1 MPFRTRIIIACFIL
15 LPLLSSLMVSGQE
28 KKSGLENAAWI
39 AGCWQQG
46 DGPDS
51 KLYQEQWMKPA
62 AGAMIGMSRNIAKGK
77 LREWEFLMI
86 KEDADGNVYYIAK
99 PSGQTEASFK
109 LTKSTPTE
117 SVFEN
122 PEHDFPQRIIY
133 RHESD
138 GSLFARIEGTIQGKQ
153 KGVDFPMKRVKCE

>member
-1 MPFRTRIIIACFIL
+1 MLLSL
-15 LPLLSSLMVSGQE
+15 LPSMMVSGQE
-28 KKSGLENAAWI
+28 KNSGLENVAWI

-46 DGPDS
+46 EGADT

-62 AGAMIGMSRNIAKGK
+62 AGAMIGMSRNVINGK

-86 KEDADGNVYYIAK
+86 KEETDGNLYYVAK
-99 PSGQTEASFK
+99 PSGQPEASFK
-109 LTKSTPTE
+109 LVKSAPTE
-117 SVFEN
+117 STFEN

-138 GSLFARIEGTIQGKQ
+138 GSLFARIEGTVQGQQ

>member
-1 MPFRTRIIIACFIL
+1 MLT
-15 LPLLSSLMVSGQE
+15 LPGSLMVSGQE

-62 AGAMIGMSRNIAKGK
+62 AGMMIGMARNIAKGK
-77 LREWEFLMI
+77 VREWEFLLI
-86 KEDADGNVYYIAK
+86 RQDADGNVYYVAK
-99 PSGQTEASFK
+99 PSGQAEASFK

-133 RHESD
+133 RYLGE
-138 GSLFARIEGTIQGKQ
+138 GSLLARIEGVNQGKEN
-153 KGVDFPMKRVKCE
+153 GIDFPMKRVKCE